1 MKGSKTMTDIR
12 YAYKYEDT
20 DDKQKC
26 TRYTYLDCFSDQ
38 AKSIVTDEAFGDL
51 EYEATHKIIVDGDN
65 VNNIIPHVVKLMR
78 ARNDDLEFTDL
89 KVYLTIDCVLC
100 CNVDLSTRYV
110 TVSNIVE
117 FIQTLIN
124 STDGQGL
131 SRLELDFSRPDID
144 NDEFALI
151 KNY

>member
-1 MKGSKTMTDIR
+1 MTDIK
-12 YAYKYEDT
+12 YAYKHDEI
-20 DDKQKC
+20 DDIQKC
-26 TRYTYLDCFSDQ
+26 TRYTYFDCFSDQ
-38 AKSIVTDEAFGDL
+38 AKSIVTNEPFGDL
-51 EYEATHKIIVDGDN
+51 EFEATNNLIVDGEN
-65 VNNIIPHVVKLMR
+65 VNNIIPHIVKLMR
-78 ARNDDLEFTDL
+78 PRTDDLEFTDL

-124 STDGQGL
+124 STDGQGMN
-131 SRLELDFSRPDID
+131 RLELDFSRPDID

-151 KNY
+151 KEY